1 MASNVGVIT
10 GLIFNTITFD
20 TSKGPAQGPLA
31 DTTQVTASLLA
42 KLLPV
47 YTGLFVPTFV
57 PFNSHWKVG
66 EFPALITDAVK
77 MTWVP
82 AQIFV
87 VVEEIVTVGVTVGLI
102 TTVVLAVSE
111 VQPFASVATASQ
123 VPEYAA
129 VTLLKTA

>member
-1 MASNVGVIT
+1 M
-10 GLIFNTITFD
+10 
-20 TSKGPAQGPLA
+20 
-31 DTTQVTASLLA
+31 
-42 KLLPV
+42 
-47 YTGLFVPTFV
+47 
-57 PFNSHWKVG
+57 G
-66 EFPALITDAVK
+66 EFPALIADAVK

-87 VVEEIVTVGVTVGLI
+87 AEEEIVTVGESVGLI

-111 VQPFASVATASQ
+111 VQPFASVATAIQ